1 MNPLVKLHEKRKV
14 ARRLVK
20 VSLPKRQVL
29 DMGLKSGPD
38 GVKAQFREKFFKS
51 FGKVDRLTDLVK
63 GLNQSREGII
73 NVIDGN
79 VLLMAAPQ
87 SVQSYYEYVT
97 YTRHALRQHAE
108 AATLLLVVFDEPK
121 HLTTAKLEEQIRRDE
136 VGEKRAMVCSDD
148 LAAPVNDEYDLDE
161 LVKVINCRE
170 LILHRPARLR
180 FFDSIIMAVL
190 EEGKR
195 QGRVGRGSPL
205 EISEIIVDG
214 IDGRG
219 ANRPVRT
226 FASNPAKLDAPLK
239 RNLNALRHDLRD
251 AQNTIECKSRNPK
264 STRRGSSRVLTRFG
278 SNCLL
283 CRAGRRGPRG
293 GSGGHRCRV
302 GRMVLTRNGT
312 SHWRRRFE
320 AHMGFDPFG
329 RAHRRRPTRGHNL
342 PAHHNRYGLVAGG
355 DN

>member
-1 MNPLVKLHEKRKV
+1 
-14 ARRLVK
+14 
-20 VSLPKRQVL
+20 
-29 DMGLKSGPD
+29 
-38 GVKAQFREKFFKS
+38 
-51 FGKVDRLTDLVK
+51 
-63 GLNQSREGII
+63 
-73 NVIDGN
+73 
-79 VLLMAAPQ
+79 
-87 SVQSYYEYVT
+87 YVT

-205 EISEIIVDG
+205 EIAEIIVDG

-219 ANRPVRT
+219 ANRPVDEDR
-226 FASNPAKLDAPLK
+226 
-239 RNLNALRHDLRD
+239 
-251 AQNTIECKSRNPK
+251 
-264 STRRGSSRVLTRFG
+264 
-278 SNCLL
+278 
-283 CRAGRRGPRG
+283 
-293 GSGGHRCRV
+293 
-302 GRMVLTRNGT
+302 
-312 SHWRRRFE
+312 
-320 AHMGFDPFG
+320 
-329 RAHRRRPTRGHNL
+329 
-342 PAHHNRYGLVAGG
+342 VAGVVGTDAELVEWFSRETGHHIGEG
-355 DN
+355 DLKLTWASIRSD